1 MKVNFA
7 KLEMYT
13 SIRKDSTVLV
23 DVKETVANTM
33 YTSMPGIAPA
43 SLAMKIYNSD
53 GEVELTQEE
62 VLILDRM
69 MGQSSGIMRDSWNR
83 YKEMFNNKK

>member
-1 MKVNFA
+1 MKVNF
-7 KLEMYT
+7 KKFEMYT

-23 DVKETVANTM
+23 DVKDTVANTM

-69 MGQSSGIMRDSWNR
+69 MGQSSGVMRDSWDR
-83 YKEMFNNKK
+83 VKEMFNNKK

>member
-1 MKVNFA
+1 MKVNFE
-7 KLEMYT
+7 KFEMYT

-23 DVKETVANTM
+23 DVKDTVANTM

-69 MGQSSGIMRDSWNR
+69 MGRSSGIMRDSWNR
-83 YKEMFNNKK
+83 VKEMFNDKN